1 MYTPQLYSIDTDKF
15 DIKFLDSSKTN
26 EVQLSSNITQPAID
40 MGFHSFLH
48 RTKNSMSITK
58 DLETKNKFYYIVNPF
73 EETIEDYNENISNL
87 AKKFLNITGDPDI
100 LSRAFYKLWEIL
112 TVFDIA
118 SNKTLTC
125 ATLAEGPGGFVQAII
140 QYRKKYKFNVD
151 NDKIFSITIHPEKG
165 QNIMMNKSFMGY
177 YSKNHSDLICQFKT
191 CTKNTAKKYTGK
203 SNGDLTEMKTIN
215 LFQKEIVSKS
225 TGVDLVTADGGF
237 LWTDEN
243 YQEQEAYKLILGE
256 IITALKVLNK
266 DGSFVL
272 KVFDTFTT
280 TTNKMLYILG
290 SFFKEMYIYK
300 PYFSRDSNSEKYIVC
315 KGFKYA
321 FKSKDVSSKVSVLEK
336 ALDKMDSNLFINDI
350 FPEFSLPKD
359 FLNKIKFININI
371 ANNQQIMINK
381 IITYIKGN
389 NYFGEA
395 YHEYKDQSIEAS
407 KWWNSVFFND
417 NIKNDF
423 MKNNIEYYQK
433 EFENF
438 VKKLI

>member
-1 MYTPQLYSIDTDKF
+1 MYTAQLYSLNTDKF
-15 DIKFLDSSKTN
+15 DNSFIEKSSEN
-26 EVQLSSNITQPAID
+26 NVFLSSNITQPAIQ

-58 DLETKNKFYYIVNPF
+58 NLETKNKFYYIVNPF
-73 EETIEDYNENISNL
+73 EEVIEDYKDDISSL
-87 AKKFLNITGDPDI
+87 TKTFLNVKDDPDV

-112 TVFDIA
+112 YMFDIA
-118 SNKTLTC
+118 NNKNMTF

-140 QYRKKYKFNVD
+140 QYRKKYKFDIN
-151 NDKIFSITIHPEKG
+151 NDKIFNITIHPEKG
-165 QNIMMNKSFMGY
+165 QNIMMNKTFMGY
-177 YSKNHSDLICQFKT
+177 YKKNNPNLICQFKT

-203 SNGDLTEMKTIN
+203 SNGDLTELKTIN
-215 LFQKEIVSKS
+215 LFQKEIASKS

-272 KVFDTFTT
+272 KIFESFTS
-280 TTNKMLYILG
+280 TTNKMIYILG

-300 PYFSRDSNSEKYIVC
+300 PYFSRDSNSEKYLVC

-321 FKSKDVSSKVSVLEK
+321 FKSKEVSSKVSILEK
-336 ALDKMDSNLFINDI
+336 ALTKMESNLFVNDI
-350 FPEFSLPKD
+350 FPEFDLPD
-359 FLNKIKFININI
+359 EFINKIKFININI

-395 YHEYKDQSIEAS
+395 YHDYKDQSIEAS
-407 KWWNSVFFND
+407 KWWSNIFFND
-417 NIKNDF
+417 TINKELLKQNLVYYE
-423 MKNNIEYYQK
+423 KEYDIFK
-433 EFENF
+433 
-438 VKKLI
+438 KKLI

>member
-1 MYTPQLYSIDTDKF
+1 MYKPQLYSINTSNI
-15 DIKFLDSSKTN
+15 DINFLDETN
-26 EVQLSSNITQPAID
+26 SDTVHISTNITQPSID

-73 EETIEDYNENISNL
+73 EDNIENYDKSISKIATN
-87 AKKFLNITGDPDI
+87 FFNITKDPEI

-112 TVFDIA
+112 LVFNIA
-118 SNKTLTC
+118 NNSKLTC

-140 QYRKKYKFNVD
+140 QYRKKYKFNIND
-151 NDKIFSITIHPEKG
+151 DKIFSITIHPEKG
-165 QNIMMNKSFMGY
+165 NNILMNKKFMGY
-177 YSKNHSDLICQFKT
+177 YKQTNPNLICQFKT
-191 CTKNTAKKYTGK
+191 CTKNTSKKYTGK
-203 SNGDLTEMKTIN
+203 SNGDLTEIKTIN
-215 LFQKEIVSKS
+215 LFQKEIASKS
-225 TGVDLVTADGGF
+225 IGIDLVTADGGF

-272 KVFDTFTT
+272 KIFETFTV

-300 PYFSRDSNSEKYIVC
+300 PYFSRNSNSEKYIVC

-321 FKSKDVSSKVSVLEK
+321 FKNKEVSSKVGILEK
-336 ALDKMDSNLFINDI
+336 VLNKMDSNLFVNDI
-350 FPEFSLPKD
+350 FTDLILPQD

-407 KWWNSVFFND
+407 KWWSNVFFND
-417 NIKNDF
+417 SNKNTF
-423 MKNNIEYYQK
+423 MQDNAEYYEK

-438 VKKLI
+438 SKKLI

>member
-1 MYTPQLYSIDTDKF
+1 MYTPQLYSFNTEKIDNS
-15 DIKFLDSSKTN
+15 FLDKMKGD
-26 EVQLSSNITQPAID
+26 EVLLSSNITQPSID

-58 DLETKNKFYYIVNPF
+58 NLETQNRFYYIVNPF
-73 EETIEDYNENISNL
+73 EEVIEDYKDNIANL
-87 AKKFLNITGDPDI
+87 TKTFLSINNDPEI

-112 TVFDIA
+112 YMFDIA
-118 SNKTLTC
+118 NDKKLTC

-140 QYRKKYKFNVD
+140 QYRKKYKFDIN

-165 QNIMMNKSFMGY
+165 KNIMMNKNFMGY
-177 YSKNHSDLICQFKT
+177 YKKTNPNLICPFKT
-191 CTKNTAKKYTGK
+191 CTKATAKKYTGK
-203 SNGDLTEMKTIN
+203 SNGDLTEIKTIN
-215 LFQKEIVSKS
+215 LFQKEIASKS

-256 IITALKVLNK
+256 IITGLKVLNK

-272 KVFDTFTT
+272 KIFESFTS
-280 TTNKMLYILG
+280 TTNKMLYILA

-300 PYFSRDSNSEKYIVC
+300 PFFSRNSNSERYIIC
-315 KGFKYA
+315 KGFKYN
-321 FKSKDVSSKVSVLEK
+321 FKSKDVSSKVDILEK
-336 ALDKMDSNLFINDI
+336 ILSKMESNLFVNDI
-350 FPEFSLPKD
+350 FPNMTLPKD
-359 FLNKIKFININI
+359 FINKIKFININI

-395 YHEYKDQSIEAS
+395 YHDYKDKSIEAS
-407 KWWNSVFFND
+407 KWWVSMFFND
-417 NIKNDF
+417 NINTDMLKE
-423 MKNNIEYYQK
+423 NIVYYQK
-433 EFENF
+433 EFDIFN
-438 VKKLI
+438 KKLI